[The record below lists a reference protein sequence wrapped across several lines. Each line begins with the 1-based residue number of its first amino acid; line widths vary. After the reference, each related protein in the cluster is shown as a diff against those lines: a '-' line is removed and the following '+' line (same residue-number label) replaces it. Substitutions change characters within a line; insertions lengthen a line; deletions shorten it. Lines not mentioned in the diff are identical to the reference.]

1 MTNKKHNKGKGAVS
15 PVFAGV
21 TGAIVGA
28 GVAVAAVGAIAL
40 KDEKNREKVIEA
52 LTNVKNQAVGYMDD
66 MQKQAQEKKN
76 EVEEKLTEDKEKV
89 KKVTDSAK
97 GALRNELKDAKK
109 TMQTK

>member
-1 MTNKKHNKGKGAVS
+1 MTNKKHNKGKGDVS

-66 MQKQAQEKKN
+66 MQKQAQEKKD
-76 EVEEKLTEDKEKV
+76 EGEEKLNEGKEKV
-89 KKVTDSAK
+89 KKWSFYLTK
-97 GALRNELKDAKK
+97 FRGWLKVIVHF
-109 TMQTK
+109 